1 MPSLVDIFNPSFFMF
16 LGILVLVAA
25 LLVVYFESKM
35 REQNHK
41 IASMLNLITC
51 MADEMNAIKVHLTHQ
66 TTNFGIGGSGSQS
79 DNQHQPS
86 SLETNNIH
94 IVKADLIAVSD
105 DSDTDSDN
113 DSENSIED
121 NESDSGYESNSED
134 IEEVQNIIE
143 IGENNEIKVL
153 KLSLSLSNINDID
166 ENKHV
171 NDFEELGDLEFIDDE
186 NDNSSI
192 GSVSVSSDEEDNVN
206 ENKNNDDN
214 KNDNDNDEIDIS
226 KLNLKSIN
234 ISSLEEVK
242 NLDSIDYK
250 KFTLSK
256 LRSTVVEKGIV
267 IDSSKLKKNEL
278 LKLLGAE

>member
-25 LLVVYFESKM
+25 LLVVYFESKN

-41 IASMLNLITC
+41 MTSMLNLITC
-51 MADEMNAIKVHLTHQ
+51 MADEMNAIKVHLTLQ
-66 TTNFGIGGSGSQS
+66 TANFGIGGSGSQS
-79 DNQHQPS
+79 DHQHQPS

-105 DSDTDSDN
+105 DSDSDSDN

-121 NESDSGYESNSED
+121 NESDSGSDSNSED

-153 KLSLSLSNINDID
+153 KLNLSLSNINDID

-186 NDNSSI
+186 DDNSTI

-226 KLNLKSIN
+226 KLNLKSIH

-242 NLDSIDYK
+242 NYDIDYK

-256 LRSTVVEKGIV
+256 LRSTVVEKGLV

>member
-35 REQNHK
+35 RDQNHK
-41 IASMLNLITC
+41 MTSMLNLITC
-51 MADEMNAIKVHLTHQ
+51 MAEEMNVIKTQLNSQ
-66 TTNFGIGGSGSQS
+66 TNNFSIGGSHFQP
-79 DNQHQPS
+79 QPS

-94 IVKADLIAVSD
+94 IVKTDLIAVSD
-105 DSDTDSDN
+105 DSESESDN

-121 NESDSGYESNSED
+121 NESDSGSDSGSESDSED

-143 IGENNEIKVL
+143 IGENPDIKVL
-153 KLSLSLSNINDID
+153 KLNISNINDID
-166 ENKHV
+166 EN
-171 NDFEELGDLEFIDDE
+171 NDVEDLNDTDEEDTLSL
-186 NDNSSI
+186 
-192 GSVSVSSDEEDNVN
+192 GSVSVSSNEEDNKIEIENVN
-206 ENKNNDDN
+206 D
-214 KNDNDNDEIDIS
+214 NDNDNDEIDIS

-242 NLDSIDYK
+242 NSDSIDYK

-256 LRSTVVEKGIV
+256 LRSIVVEKELV
-267 IDSSKLKKNEL
+267 VDSSKLKKNEL